1 MNKEKK
7 IRLMAALS
15 LLLSCVSCA
24 FAHAIDEKDENLII
38 TKTQKS
44 DMDNGNDDKKD
55 MVSIQG
61 GVRSSNKSE
70 SGVDSTQ
77 EEMEWN
83 LPAEPVYVLGKKKE
97 EEKEQE
103 RMRALYLQNEEEGRC
118 IRCIFRDPRRERDEV
133 LRMIEEGKFTV
144 G

>member
-24 FAHAIDEKDENLII
+24 FAHAIDEKDKNLII
-38 TKTQKS
+38 TKAQKS
-44 DMDNGNDDKKD
+44 DMDNGNNDKKD

-77 EEMEWN
+77 EKMEWN
-83 LPAEPVYVLGKKKE
+83 LPAEPGYVLGKKKE
-97 EEKEQE
+97 EETEQE
-103 RMRALYLQNEEEGRC
+103 RMHALYLQDEEESRC
-118 IRCIFRDPRRERDEV
+118 IRDIFRDTHREREEV
-133 LRMIEEGKFTV
+133 IRMIEAGKFTV
-144 G
+144 C